1 MRNTIRNI
9 KCFVSHTTVLVV
21 GGVVIIEY
29 IVQDAKTSVSFDDLQ
44 EQLSVISRNIT
55 RIRDNRQANADW
67 ITKQKEKIAK
77 DIRDLRETMNNHL
90 DKLEEKLTRE
100 LMEVEIKTN
109 YRMKELLTTL
119 QRKEEEI

>member
-44 EQLSVISRNIT
+44 EQLSVISRISHAFVT
-55 RIRDNRQANADW
+55 IDKPTQTELRNRKKRLRK
-67 ITKQKEKIAK
+67 ISEIYGKQ
-77 DIRDLRETMNNHL
+77 
-90 DKLEEKLTRE
+90 
-100 LMEVEIKTN
+100 
-109 YRMKELLTTL
+109 
-119 QRKEEEI
+119 